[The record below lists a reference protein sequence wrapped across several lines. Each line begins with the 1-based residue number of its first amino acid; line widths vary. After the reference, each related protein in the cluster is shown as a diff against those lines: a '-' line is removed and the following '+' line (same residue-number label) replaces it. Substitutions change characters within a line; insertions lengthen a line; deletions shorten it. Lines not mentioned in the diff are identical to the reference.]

1 MQAISQWSSAHVVE
15 WMAALNLY
23 RYAELFRSKDIKGV
37 DLLSLDKDKL
47 TVISFFSFFLFLL
60 YRWKKMDAFIE
71 CVEIGGFIGRRLS
84 SFLSDGIGLIAR
96 GRYIN
101 TTSLCYKSSSLERRE
116 RNVVVFMRLLW
127 SS

>member
-1 MQAISQWSSAHVVE
+1 MITNLIQFYFYFFYLLLEHMQPISQWSSANVGE

-47 TVISFFSFFLFLL
+47 TVISFFFSFLLLFLFSSLSW
-60 YRWKKMDAFIE
+60 RKMDAFIE

-84 SFLSDGIGLIAR
+84 
-96 GRYIN
+96 
-101 TTSLCYKSSSLERRE
+101 
-116 RNVVVFMRLLW
+116 
-127 SS
+127 

>member
-1 MQAISQWSSAHVVE
+1 
-15 WMAALNLY
+15 MAALNLY

-47 TVISFFSFFLFLL
+47 TVISSLFFVPPLS
-60 YRWKKMDAFIE
+60 WKEKMDAFIE

-84 SFLSDGIGLIAR
+84 RFLSDGIGLIAR

-101 TTSLCYKSSSLERRE
+101 TTSLRYKSPESRKKRETSSYL
-116 RNVVVFMRLLW
+116 
-127 SS
+127 